1 MCLFEV
7 RVANNGS
14 VKARGLGRQHQSE
27 MAGDGRRRQD
37 REVESRRAARCGIE
51 IETQQDWE
59 TGARLRDW
67 SKTGRLEQD

>member
-27 MAGDGRRRQD
+27 MAGDGRRRQ
-37 REVESRRAARCGIE
+37 
-51 IETQQDWE
+51 ETAGQGGRKQEGSKVWN
-59 TGARLRDW
+59 RD
-67 SKTGRLEQD
+67 